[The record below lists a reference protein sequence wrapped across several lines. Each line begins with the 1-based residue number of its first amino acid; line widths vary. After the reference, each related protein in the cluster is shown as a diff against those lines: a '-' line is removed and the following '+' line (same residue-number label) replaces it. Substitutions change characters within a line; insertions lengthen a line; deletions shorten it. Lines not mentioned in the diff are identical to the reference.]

1 MFNENPL
8 WFYLILVNLYV
19 FFLMYYD
26 KRQAVKGGQ
35 RISEKNLLFMGMVGG
50 GLGGLLAQKI
60 FHHKTRKKKFY
71 LCFLIG
77 IAVCLLLIVYYH

>member
-8 WFYLILVNLYV
+8 WFYLILVNVYV

-26 KRQAVKGGQ
+26 KRQAVKGSQ

>member
-1 MFNENPL
+1 MFSENPL
-8 WFYLILVNLYV
+8 WFYLVLVNLYV

-26 KRQAVKGGQ
+26 KRQAVKKGQ
-35 RISEKNLLFMGMVGG
+35 RISEKNLLFMGIVGG
-50 GLGGLLAQKI
+50 GFGGLLAQRL

-77 IAVCLLLIVYYH
+77 VAVNLLLIIYYH